1 MHFFTSRSAK
11 QTQSTPP
18 HFYIIALLAFT
29 LSLFGCGS
37 DSKSESTQKS
47 TPDSNAKP
55 TLTVYTYDSFTSE
68 WGPGPKVKEAFE
80 KDCNCDLKFVALED
94 GVSLLS
100 RLKLEG
106 KNTKADIVLGID
118 TNLTVDARATGL
130 FTPHGMKMQ
139 NSSLPSEWKDDTFL
153 PYDFGYFAF
162 VYDKTKLKNPPKG
175 LRELIESKDAP
186 KILIQDPRT
195 STPGLGLLLWVK
207 KIYGDKAEDAWKQL
221 SPRIVTV
228 SKGWSEA
235 YGLFLKDEAQ
245 MVLSYTTSPAY
256 HIIAEKKDN
265 FAAAKFEEG
274 HYQQIEVAGIIASS
288 KNQKLAK
295 QFLSFMLSEKFQ
307 SIIPA
312 NNWMYPAALSEDK
325 LPEAFK
331 TLIDP
336 KPLMF
341 NENVVAKMR
350 KEWVKEWL
358 NALAK

>member
-1 MHFFTSRSAK
+1 MLNK
-11 QTQSTPP
+11 
-18 HFYIIALLAFT
+18 ILLA
-29 LSLFGCGS
+29 LSCALFS
-37 DSKSESTQKS
+37 SVVTVSVIAADKQI
-47 TPDSNAKP
+47 
-55 TLTVYTYDSFTSE
+55 LTIYTYDSFTSK

-80 KDCNCDLKFVALED
+80 KDCNCELKFVALED

-106 KNTKADIVLGID
+106 KHTKADIVLGLD
-118 TNLTVDARATGL
+118 TNLTADARATGL
-130 FTPHGMKMQ
+130 FAKHGIEMK
-139 NSSLPSEWKDDTFL
+139 NSSLPSEWTDESFL

-162 VYDKTKLKNPPKG
+162 VYDKTKLKNPPTSLKS
-175 LRELIESKDAP
+175 LIEDKDGP

-207 KIYGDKAEDAWKQL
+207 KIYGDKAADAWKQL

-235 YGLFLKDEAQ
+235 YGLFLKDEAP

-274 HYQQIEVAGIIASS
+274 HYQQVEVAGMIESS
-288 KNQKLAK
+288 KNKELGK
-295 QFLSFMLSEKFQ
+295 QFLAFMQSENFQ
-307 SIIPA
+307 SIIPD
-312 NNWMYPAALSEDK
+312 NNWMYPASLAADK

-336 KPLMF
+336 APALLF
-341 NENVVAKMR
+341 AEEDVAKNR
-350 KEWVKEWL
+350 KAWVKEWL